1 MKKIILILSLFIST
15 LLSSDINER
24 LYEKIFE
31 GLFPNKDLIL
41 VYNIGETKYN
51 SNKIIYTKEIYN
63 SDLILVSE
71 YYRLDIF
78 SNKPLFVSD
87 LRQLKIYENSIG
99 ALYWENDEAK
109 IIFLKDRLERYNIR
123 IADYLKKYV
132 VDEKIYSFW

>member
-78 SNKPLFVSD
+78 QIN
-87 LRQLKIYENSIG
+87 
-99 ALYWENDEAK
+99 LY
-109 IIFLKDRLERYNIR
+109 L
-123 IADYLKKYV
+123 YL
-132 VDEKIYSFW
+132 I

>member
-1 MKKIILILSLFIST
+1 MKKFILIITLFITS
-15 LLSSDINER
+15 LYSKDINSK

-31 GLFPNKDLIL
+31 GLFPNKNKILI
-41 VYNIGETKYN
+41 YNIGENKF
-51 SNKIIYTKEIYN
+51 SFNKIFYTKEIYN

-78 SNKPLFVSD
+78 TNRPLFVSD

-109 IIFLKDRLERYNIR
+109 IIFLKDRLKKYDIE

-132 VDEKIYSFW
+132 KDEKIYSF